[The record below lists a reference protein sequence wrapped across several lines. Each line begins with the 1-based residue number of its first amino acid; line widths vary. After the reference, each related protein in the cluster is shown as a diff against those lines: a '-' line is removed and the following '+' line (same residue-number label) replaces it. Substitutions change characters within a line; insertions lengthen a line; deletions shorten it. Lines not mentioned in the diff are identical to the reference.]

1 MPKILKTL
9 KGVAMFATLALFP
22 VVGVAWWIVSAHN
35 RKMRSNGKP
44 TIFQSLKEEFR
55 DYVGRR
61 DELKRQ
67 RAQNPYFNGERR
79 SWNLDSVHPAMR
91 PTVGPGDPEVQKFS
105 VDGMKD
111 VVVAR
116 ARGFSGGMAKPEVDF
131 AFTVKDPRA
140 AERLHS
146 LVNGKEFAEKYGP
159 NAGSFRYDSASDSY
173 EFRFRDPSAAVE
185 MVRKAYPR
193 ETVDVEMNRDVT
205 KQYVVRGCSSFEEA
219 ARRVGEAGA
228 SMQPANVYSV
238 TGVTVG
244 GVTDVTRDG
253 SRLSPDSV
261 EAGTYVVDVTENSRC
276 GGKML
281 HAGEIDEA
289 AVARARFRLAA
300 EAAGCPV
307 VDAEPGTEIASR
319 PGAEPVVSDG
329 LAGGTAARHIEVEGR
344 RIPVLDAEKAAGML
358 VSPVYAVRVHGVDE
372 LRNLSSRGGILPGD
386 TVGLSMTSDD
396 GPATYNVTVGSTPD
410 LLKKLT
416 PASRADEEARTR
428 YAGILTEE
436 EISSTLVADR
446 LRSEGW
452 SVARS
457 ESSVNLSEMYIDGV
471 PAEEVRD
478 RLSNGR
484 LPALSNDAQ
493 MKAWLEDAAHIK
505 SVTCS
510 VDAKERMM
518 TVTVQV
524 DNVVTTEKTKLTDDD
539 LRSLTKRGKIDKAE
553 LKDMIMQEH
562 PDFFRTY
569 SDGKGNPVVKDP
581 MKSFLSGQKPEYV
594 MASAKRGEMEAQK
607 TQKAQIRQP
616 KPKTKKH
623 AGVKI

>member
-1 MPKILKTL
+1 MFKKLFKTL
-9 KGVAMFATLALFP
+9 KGAAMLASLVLFP
-22 VVGVAWWIVSAHN
+22 VVGAALWIVAAHN
-35 RKMRSNGKP
+35 RKMRSAGRP
-44 TIFQSLKEEFR
+44 TVLRSLR
-55 DYVGRR
+55 DEVMDYLGRR
-61 DELKRQ
+61 KDLKRR
-67 RAQNPYFNGERR
+67 RAQNPYFDGRHG
-79 SWNLDSVHPAMR
+79 SWNLGSVPPAMR
-91 PTVGPGDPEVQKFS
+91 PAVGPGASDVQKFS

-111 VVVAR
+111 VIVAR
-116 ARGFSGGMAKPEVDF
+116 ARGFSGGKKEPEVDF
-131 AFTVKDPRA
+131 AFTVKDSRV

-146 LVNGKEFAEKYGP
+146 AVNGKEFAEKYGP
-159 NAGSFRYDSASDSY
+159 GAGSFRYDSASDTF
-173 EFRFRDPSAAVE
+173 EFMFRDPSAAVE
-185 MVRKAYPR
+185 MVRMAYPR
-193 ETVDVEMNRDVT
+193 GTVEIEMNRDVT
-205 KQYVVRGCSSFEEA
+205 RQYVVRGCASFEEA

-228 SMQPANVYSV
+228 SLLPSNVYSV

-244 GVTDVTRDG
+244 GVTDVTREG

-281 HAGEIDEA
+281 HAGEVDGA

-307 VDAEPGTEIASR
+307 VDAEPGTEIAAK

-329 LAGGTAARHIEVEGR
+329 LAGGAAARHIEVDGM
-344 RIPVLDAEKAAGML
+344 RIPVLDAGQAAGL
-358 VSPVYAVRVHGVDE
+358 LGSPGCAVRVHGVDG
-372 LRNLSSRGGILPGD
+372 LRNLSGRGGILPGD
-386 TVGLSMTSDD
+386 TVDLSLASDG

-416 PASRADEEARTR
+416 PSSLADEEARAR

-436 EISSTLVADR
+436 EISSSLVAGR
-446 LRSEGW
+446 LRSEGR

-457 ESSVNLSEMYIDGV
+457 ESAVNLSEMYVDGV

-484 LPALSNDAQ
+484 LPALSDDAR

-510 VDAKERMM
+510 VDAGERMM

-524 DNVVTTEKTKLTDDD
+524 DNVVTTENTKLTDDD
-539 LRSLTKRGKIDKAE
+539 LRSLSKRGKIDSAE

-581 MKSFLSGQKPEYV
+581 VKSFLSGRKPEYV
-594 MASAKRGEMEAQK
+594 MASAKRGEEEAR
-607 TQKAQIRQP
+607 KAEREKIGHP
-616 KPKTKKH
+616 KAKKR
-623 AGVKI
+623 AGMKI